1 MQQILEE
8 YQLFQ
13 LTTSHRGRPLRALQ
27 KTSMLY
33 FNSLPHTEVDN
44 DQRKEW
50 LRKYISTHYLTQRQ
64 TLVYENTTSSIAI
77 STHYLTQRQTTGDP
91 KPEENF
97 LNFNSLPHTEVDRRG
112 PYLFVRNRISTHYL
126 TQRQTLYYHPYRIK
140 IYISTHYLTQRQTA
154 LAMAKGRV
162 ENISTHYLTQRQTH
176 GI

>member
-1 MQQILEE
+1 MQNIISTHYLTQRQTMLYRFPMKMYSISTHYLTQRQTQMQQILEE

-126 TQRQTLYYHPYRIK
+126 TQRQTITILI
-140 IYISTHYLTQRQTA
+140 A
-154 LAMAKGRV
+154 
-162 ENISTHYLTQRQTH
+162 
-176 GI
+176 

>member
-97 LNFNSLPHTEVDRRG
+97 LNFNSLPHTEVDASNSIIIIFSFYFNSLPHTEVDAPTG
-112 PYLFVRNRISTHYL
+112 AS
-126 TQRQTLYYHPYRIK
+126 PYRSAYFNSLPHTEVDCCHI
-140 IYISTHYLTQRQTA
+140 
-154 LAMAKGRV
+154 
-162 ENISTHYLTQRQTH
+162 
-176 GI
+176 